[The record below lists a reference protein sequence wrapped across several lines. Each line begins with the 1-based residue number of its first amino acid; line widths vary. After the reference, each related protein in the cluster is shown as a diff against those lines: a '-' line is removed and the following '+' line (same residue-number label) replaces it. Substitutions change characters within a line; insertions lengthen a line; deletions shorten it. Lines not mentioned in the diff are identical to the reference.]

1 MSLRYF
7 EKSSYKQSDFKFTI
21 LKILTFILLMS
32 DIFWMF
38 SNKDTILCL
47 IGFIFIDLVSILYF
61 VLRTVFI
68 KNNIKCNKL
77 ELTYFSN
84 KIIKRHFIILD
95 IFILL
100 INIHIA
106 SIIFNIVNANYEV
119 EPWIWFAILLP
130 VLYSDNVYLSGI
142 TAFGENLYASGEY
155 LIDYSAINR
164 ITEICNVDTM
174 PGNIIMT
181 L

>member
-68 KNNIKCNKL
+68 KNNIKCV
-77 ELTYFSN
+77 
-84 KIIKRHFIILD
+84 IIIL
-95 IFILL
+95 
-100 INIHIA
+100 
-106 SIIFNIVNANYEV
+106 
-119 EPWIWFAILLP
+119 
-130 VLYSDNVYLSGI
+130 G
-142 TAFGENLYASGEY
+142 
-155 LIDYSAINR
+155 R
-164 ITEICNVDTM
+164 
-174 PGNIIMT
+174 
-181 L
+181 